1 MESRNTVLLNPFAQ
15 QQYRHRH
22 REQTYGQSEGV
33 GREGGRYE
41 ESNMETYTLPYVK
54 SVAIGNLLCGS
65 GNSNW
70 GSATT

>member
-33 GREGGRYE
+33 GREGGGMKRVTWKHIRYH
-41 ESNMETYTLPYVK
+41 M
-54 SVAIGNLLCGS
+54 
-65 GNSNW
+65 
-70 GSATT
+70 